1 MGKAIRGAAV
11 CACILAGLAGCLSSG
26 RPRGPVDSF
35 AFVAGTNMGLAAN
48 AVGTINPATDPQEVR
63 VVVPPGTNLHVLVA
77 TLSLNKEA
85 VITVISSGARV
96 VQENGVTANDFS
108 VPVTYAVEVPGD
120 KKPWTYKVFVR
131 EAETNAQLGTLAVPP
146 GADLAPQF
154 SPAVHSY
161 TVLVPFAAT
170 SVQVRVGGQSR
181 TLKSITVDG
190 MVLPGVSGTATVP
203 FQSVQERTFTIESLA
218 EDGVTRARYT
228 VTIQRA
234 APDTNSS
241 LGVLDL
247 GHVPLFP
254 AFSPVQMSYQ
264 ATVAFAAR
272 QLVIHA
278 RPQSPVATVALSA
291 AAAAGT
297 GAGGAEAVAFHGNP
311 VDRAGATI
319 DLPPDPAVSIVIMV
333 TAEDG
338 SAQQYLLDIQRAPP
352 DHNADLASLSVSAG
366 TLVPPFTP
374 RVSQYT
380 VALPASGENV
390 TLTAVAS
397 SPVAVVTLA
406 GQPGNPVGG
415 QAVTVPVAPGTSV
428 MVAFAVR
435 AEDGFQRQYRV
446 QLNRP
451 QDANALLQSLQ
462 LGGAQLAPAFSPS
475 VILYDVKLPADAQSF
490 TLLPAAQSR
499 LAAVAVD
506 GRPVA
511 GAPLTLSVPQGGT
524 RTVVI
529 DVTAQNG
536 TVVRYTL
543 RAAREAPAPVT
554 PPATTPPATTP
565 PATTPPASVTPPA
578 EQPAAPGLAMPP
590 DSGRAH
596 VVVVARGLKLG
607 GREAAAMAAA
617 GDQAGS
623 TARITVRAYRTDT
636 VITQYPAR
644 VQAAS
649 QGKETVIVLNARS
662 SGLTLAKDGMVEV
675 ETVIPTKSGRFLFYL
690 EAQPAD
696 EEVRVEIPFLF
707 YGDSPRIGWP
717 AAGTM
722 AAVSGVLSSLP
733 PGKERA
739 ADKEDFPRNAK
750 GEVDVTVQL
759 ADAGTGQVYGSQIVA
774 STSGPQRERL
784 LRFGRPV
791 PIPEGATVRYLL
803 SATAKNGKAWTAEGS
818 AQVWTTQPAYPSG
831 FQPVVIAVSDDL
843 EPAGGRGGK

>member
-1 MGKAIRGAAV
+1 MAKAIRGAAA
-11 CACILAGLAGCLSSG
+11 CACILAVLVSCLSAG
-26 RPRGPVDSF
+26 RPRGPVDTF
-35 AFVAGTNMGLAAN
+35 AFVAGTNKALPAN
-48 AVGTINPATDPQEVR
+48 AVGTINPGTDPQEIR
-63 VVVPPGTNLHVLVA
+63 VTVPPGTDTHALVA

-131 EAETNAQLGTLAVPP
+131 EAETNAQLGALAVPP
-146 GADLAPQF
+146 GAVLAPQF
-154 SPAVHSY
+154 SPAVHAY
-161 TVLVPFAAT
+161 TVLVPFAAA
-170 SVQVRVGGQSR
+170 SAQIRVGGQSR

-190 MVLPGVSGTATVP
+190 MILPGVSGTATVP
-203 FQSVQERTFTIESLA
+203 FQSVQERTITIESLA
-218 EDGVTRARYT
+218 EDGVTRAQYT
-228 VTIQRA
+228 VTLQRA
-234 APDTNSS
+234 APDSNSS
-241 LGVLDL
+241 LGALDL
-247 GHVPLFP
+247 DQVPLLP
-254 AFSPVQMSYQ
+254 AFSPEQMSYQ

-278 RPQSPVATVALSA
+278 RPQSPVATVTLSSA
-291 AAAAGT
+291 AAAGGGT
-297 GAGGAEAVAFHGNP
+297 SGAEAIAFRGNP
-311 VDRAGATI
+311 ADKAGAI
-319 DLPPDPAVSIVIMV
+319 VDLPPDSTAAIVVMV

-352 DHNADLASLSVSAG
+352 DHNADLASLKVSAG
-366 TLVPPFTP
+366 ALLPAFSP
-374 RVSQYT
+374 RIPQYT
-380 VALPASGENV
+380 VALPSVEENV
-390 TLTAVAS
+390 TLTAAAS

-406 GQPGNPVGG
+406 GQPGHPVGG

-428 MVAFAVR
+428 MVTFAVR

-451 QDANALLQSLQ
+451 QDANAFLQSLQ
-462 LGGAQLAPAFSPS
+462 LGGAQLAPAFAPS

-506 GRPVA
+506 GRPA
-511 GAPLTLSVPQGGT
+511 GAAPLTLTVPPGGT

-554 PPATTPPATTP
+554 SPP
-565 PATTPPASVTPPA
+565 
-578 EQPAAPGLAMPP
+578 EQPAAASPLTMPP
-590 DSGRAH
+590 DAGNAH
-596 VVVVARGLKLG
+596 VVVIAKGLKLG
-607 GREAAAMAAA
+607 AREAAAMAAA

-623 TARITVRAYRTDT
+623 TARITVRAYRTET

-644 VQAAS
+644 VEAAS
-649 QGKETVIVLNARS
+649 QGKETVIALNARS
-662 SGLTLAKDGMVEV
+662 NGVTLARDRLVEV
-675 ETVIPTKSGRFLFYL
+675 ETVIPTKAGKFLFYS
-690 EAQPAD
+690 EAQPAAD
-696 EEVRVEIPFLF
+696 EVRVEVPFLL
-707 YGDSPRIGWP
+707 YGDNPRISWP

-722 AAVSGVLSSLP
+722 VPVSGVVSSLA

-739 ADKEDFPRNAK
+739 SDKEEFPRNAK
-750 GEVDVTVQL
+750 GAFAITVQL
-759 ADAGTGQVYGSQIVA
+759 ADAGTGQVYGSDTVA

-784 LRFGRPV
+784 LSFGKPIPV
-791 PIPEGATVRYLL
+791 PEGATVKYLL
-803 SATAKNGKAWTAEGS
+803 SATAKNGKAWTATGT
-818 AQVWTTQPAYPSG
+818 AQVWTMDPAYPSG
-831 FQPVVIAVSDDL
+831 FQPVVITVSDDI
-843 EPAGGRGGK
+843 EPADGRGGK